1 MTHSTRRIL
10 LIVSATP
17 VFLLLPMGV
26 AMLAMTG
33 KQLVFGFDDQPIV
46 AMILGFLL
54 GVVIALTSFIFVCS
68 HAWRGSF
75 RVPVI
80 LTLVAFVF
88 DLAVVP
94 VARLITKR
102 VEHPELFLNHRP
114 SQEPNKALVPTFGRR
129 CSSLAIRS
137 LIPPPSFGTV

>member
-10 LIVSATP
+10 LIVSAAP
-17 VFLLLPMGV
+17 VFLLLPVGV

-33 KQLVFGFDDQPIV
+33 KQLVFGFDDQPIL
-46 AMILGFLL
+46 AMISGFVL
-54 GVVIALTSFIFVCS
+54 GVVIALASFAFVCS
-68 HAWRGSF
+68 HALRGSF
-75 RVPVI
+75 RVAMV

-102 VEHPELFLNHRP
+102 VEHPELFLNQRP
-114 SQEPNKALVPTFGRR
+114 SHEPNKALVPTFGWR
-129 CSSLAIRS
+129 CRSLAIRS
-137 LIPPPSFGTV
+137 LIPPPSVGAV